1 MAGDRQKSVNSLIE
15 AMELAAD
22 EDLLIFFLFDLYYTV
37 DLLDEVYRMQAAGK
51 TRIPDRFIQKLRQ
64 AVDSK
69 IRQSKGSRDLGFSA
83 REIETL
89 KLMAEELSNQDIA
102 DRLFVSINTVKT
114 HLKNIFLKLDV
125 DSRTKAVMKA
135 KEIRLI

>member
-1 MAGDRQKSVNSLIE
+1 
-15 AMELAAD
+15 
-22 EDLLIFFLFDLYYTV
+22 
-37 DLLDEVYRMQAAGK
+37 MQAAGN